1 MRKLRILISGFIIL
15 LLATYIFP
23 TQASAQQMCFFEIPD
38 SAWSNG
44 EPPQVTSKL
53 NFNLVGKKTSN
64 VPLFAISN
72 LIYEGIAFSTTYE
85 YSGTE
90 CSTRL
95 IKVTGTTNGIE
106 VIYKSVEDWKNG
118 IRRTAKNFE
127 AEKLNIDTV
136 DKVVT
141 KINNS
146 VVKLQVNGKVGN
158 YQTDRTAVLSEMP
171 DVKLLTST
179 LREIAFISDQPYF
192 AQYNNYLTYLNS
204 KGDCVFYPTEPSNY
218 DGIRDGIKAVGIAGR
233 FASSIKFGTLND
245 CTVRVLLA
253 SPSTWGRGLDS
264 MKTGLTGFIQLAEVV
279 FRPQL
284 ISSANKTITC
294 VKGKSSK
301 KVTSVNPKCPKGFK
315 KI

>member
-1 MRKLRILISGFIIL
+1 MKKFILIFSIL
-15 LLATYIFP
+15 LSSVFVNS

-44 EPPQVTSKL
+44 EPSQVTSKL

-64 VPLFAISN
+64 VPLLALSN
-72 LIYEGIAFSTTYE
+72 LTYEGITFLTTYE

-95 IKVTGTTNGIE
+95 IKVTGNTNGLE
-106 VIYKSVEDWKNG
+106 VVYKSVEDWKTG
-118 IRRTAKNFE
+118 IRKSAKNFE
-127 AEKLNIDTV
+127 AEKLNIETV

-171 DVKLLTST
+171 DIKLLTSS
-179 LREIAFISDQPYF
+179 LRELAFISDQPYF
-192 AQYNNYLTYLNS
+192 AQNNNYLTYLNS
-204 KGDCVFYPTEPSNY
+204 KGDCIFYPTDPSSYN
-218 DGIRDGIKAVGIAGR
+218 GMRDGVKAVGIGGR

-253 SPSTWGRGLDS
+253 SPSTWGGGSDS
-264 MKTGLTGFIQLAEVV
+264 MKTGLTGFIQLADVV

-284 ISSANKTITC
+284 STPSKVTINC
-294 VKGKSSK
+294 VKGKLTK
-301 KVTSVNPKCPKGFK
+301 KVTAVNPKCPSGYK
-315 KI
+315 KA

>member
-1 MRKLRILISGFIIL
+1 MKKFILIFSIL
-15 LLATYIFP
+15 LSSVFVNS

-44 EPPQVTSKL
+44 EPSQVTSKL

-64 VPLFAISN
+64 VPLLALSN
-72 LIYEGIAFSTTYE
+72 LTYEGITFLTTYE

-95 IKVTGTTNGIE
+95 IKVTGNTNGLE
-106 VIYKSVEDWKNG
+106 VIYKSVEDWKTG
-118 IRRTAKNFE
+118 IRKSAKNFE
-127 AEKLNIDTV
+127 AEKLNIETV

-171 DVKLLTST
+171 DIKLLTSS
-179 LREIAFISDQPYF
+179 LRELAFISDQPYL
-192 AQYNNYLTYLNS
+192 AQTNNYLTYLNS
-204 KGDCVFYPTEPSNY
+204 KGDCVFYPTDPSSY
-218 DGIRDGIKAVGIAGR
+218 DGMRDGVKAVGIGGR

-253 SPSTWGRGLDS
+253 SPSTSGGGLDS
-264 MKTGLTGFIQLAEVV
+264 MKTGLTGFIQLADVV

-284 ISSANKTITC
+284 STPSKVTINC
-294 VKGKSSK
+294 VKGKLTK
-301 KVTSVNPKCPKGFK
+301 KVTAVNPKCPSGYK
-315 KI
+315 KA